1 MYRQI
6 AGSTLR
12 VAAVCFH
19 LFAQYTGVGMMQ
31 SLFPLGWEHYLL
43 GGLLI
48 GTGVSLLY
56 LLTGWVGGMSTV
68 FSSTWS
74 FVSSRAFFQQARFTD
89 TRAWRLVFAAGLIVG
104 VAIWWITLGPSPP
117 LHTGIPLWQLGVG
130 GVLVGFGARLSNG
143 CTSGHGICGLGS
155 LQWPSLVAV
164 LTFMATGFATANAVL
179 YLGAHG

>member
-74 FVSSRAFFQQARFTD
+74 YVSQKPFFQQSRFVD
-89 TRAWRLVFAAGLIVG
+89 TRLH
-104 VAIWWITLGPSPP
+104 LGPRHLRPGLVTVAFP
-117 LHTGIPLWQLGVG
+117 G
-130 GVLVGFGARLSNG
+130 GGSDLYGHGFRHSQRRSVPGSTRMTSKQFLAVLASGALFGFGLAVSTMVSPEVVLSFLRFQDF
-143 CTSGHGICGLGS
+143 GLM
-155 LQWPSLVAV
+155 LVMGGAV
-164 LTFMATGFATANAVL
+164 CV
-179 YLGAHG
+179 